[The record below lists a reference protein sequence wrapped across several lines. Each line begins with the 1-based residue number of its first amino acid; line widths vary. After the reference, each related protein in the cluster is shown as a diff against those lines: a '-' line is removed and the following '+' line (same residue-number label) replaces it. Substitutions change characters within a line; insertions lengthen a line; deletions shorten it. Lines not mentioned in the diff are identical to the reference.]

1 MKRLVVL
8 LLAIPL
14 ACVQAQPL
22 APVDAA
28 TPFAEPPPDEASP
41 LFMGQESLQTATVLQ
56 NSLANTPRTG
66 YPRVRTAPGTAFAQ
80 MRGFFSDL
88 IPSVRLNGSKPGSEP
103 VSLAVDPQNP
113 DIKEQ
118 REINVNYT
126 IRNTT
131 KNMTRLDFPTSQ
143 RIEILTKSPTGQ
155 VVDRWSDDRAFQR
168 EEGIVVIN
176 PRERIEYQEKISTR
190 EMRAGEIYNV
200 EASMVAQPDFNAEKT
215 VSPR

>member
-1 MKRLVVL
+1 MKRLVAL

-14 ACVQAQPL
+14 ACVQAEPI

-41 LFMGQESLQTATVLQ
+41 FFMAEESPQAAAVLRDA
-56 NSLANTPRTG
+56 LANTPSTG

-80 MRGFFSDL
+80 MRGFFADL
-88 IPSVRLNGSKPGSEP
+88 IPSVRLKSSKPGSEP
-103 VSLAVDPQNP
+103 VSLAVDPQDFVVN
-113 DIKEQ
+113 DQ
-118 REINVNYT
+118 RELDVTYT
-126 IRNTT
+126 IRNHS
-131 KNMTRLDFPTSQ
+131 KNMTRLEFPTSQ
-143 RIEILTKSPTGQ
+143 RIEILTKSSSGQ

-176 PRERIEYQEKISTR
+176 PHERIEYQEKIPTR
-190 EMRAGEIYNV
+190 EMRAGAIYNI
-200 EASMVAQPDFNAEKT
+200 EASMAAQPDYNAEKT